1 MPVAGI
7 RPAADSYQAQANLRE
22 GGVDLMVEYT
32 GTARNLLGETAAPGK
47 SSVADLRRLYRPLGL
62 DWLAPLGFDNRYA
75 LLVPSGRAASLDLQS
90 IEDLADPDR
99 FPNGIRVA
107 CPPEYLRRP
116 GDGLGNLSEAYG
128 FQLASPPQVVS
139 DIVERMRAVQDG
151 RVDVAVGFA
160 TDGVIPALGL
170 RVLDDP
176 RGFFPPYEAAF
187 VVRHETSERRPEI
200 VAALDRLSGRLD
212 AATMRELNAMV
223 EIQGRRPS
231 IVAREFL
238 FEQGLIGDEPDR
250 GLILDAIELALAI
263 DRRDEFG
270 ELLAKAIIAVR
281 STFPDRPVTE
291 KPVDDPVEAVA
302 RGEARLALMGAE
314 RFFLDSDGDA
324 SDRETRVEAV
334 AVVGTRLVHLVRR
347 AEDRSSDPLSGRV
360 GVPEAGSGAGIIA
373 QGVLGHERVPEVPG
387 TSVRSLRRFGTSGS
401 MSPILVAPVGDS
413 EAIASAVSEGSLKL
427 RSLPDWLTP
436 SRAVR
441 LPFLRPARIAAG
453 RYAGQEESIETLGV
467 QVLLAG
473 PSRQAVPLTASSG
486 PASALTIAGLPL
498 EPEEVESLARATGVP
513 ETPDPTLP
521 SAWSRRPAGPI
532 EGRSTAFAVLS
543 TLLNVLAIT
552 FLLWIFHLAF
562 RPARPTA
569 SP

>member
-1 MPVAGI
+1 M
-7 RPAADSYQAQANLRE
+7 
-22 GGVDLMVEYT
+22 
-32 GTARNLLGETAAPGK
+32 
-47 SSVADLRRLYRPLGL
+47 
-62 DWLAPLGFDNRYA
+62 
-75 LLVPSGRAASLDLQS
+75 
-90 IEDLADPDR
+90 
-99 FPNGIRVA
+99 
-107 CPPEYLRRP
+107 
-116 GDGLGNLSEAYG
+116 
-128 FQLASPPQVVS
+128 
-139 DIVERMRAVQDG
+139 
-151 RVDVAVGFA
+151 
-160 TDGVIPALGL
+160 
-170 RVLDDP
+170 
-176 RGFFPPYEAAF
+176 
-187 VVRHETSERRPEI
+187 
-200 VAALDRLSGRLD
+200 LDRLSGRLD
-212 AATMRELNAMV
+212 AATMRDLNAMV
-223 EIQGRRPS
+223 AIQGRRPS

-238 FEQGLIGDEPDR
+238 FQNELIGDEPDR
-250 GLILDAIELALAI
+250 GLILDAIELALAL

-360 GVPEAGSGAGIIA
+360 GVPEAGSGARIIA
-373 QGVLGHERVPEVPG
+373 QGVLGHERVPEG
-387 TSVRSLRRFGTSGS
+387 SGDVRTLLEAVRDERLDVAV
-401 MSPILVAPVGDS
+401 LVAPVGDS

-427 RSLPDWLTP
+427 RSLPNWLTP